1 MGNPIVPMMNP
12 QPQLPIASQAPA
24 PSAPPSGG
32 ADISDILALIVISS
46 YLNPL
51 LCSLVHYSST
61 LRLDQCALGSSRLH
75 SRNLLHILA
84 NLLRIAQFSLET
96 LYFRLNLQYFKTF
109 YN

>member
-51 LCSLVHYSST
+51 LCSLMHYSST
-61 LRLDQCALGSSRLH
+61 LRLDQCALGPNRLH
-75 SRNLLHILA
+75 TRTKLLMLA
-84 NLLRIAQFSLET
+84 NLLRTAQFSLET
-96 LYFRLNLQYFKTF
+96 LYFRLNWQ
-109 YN
+109 